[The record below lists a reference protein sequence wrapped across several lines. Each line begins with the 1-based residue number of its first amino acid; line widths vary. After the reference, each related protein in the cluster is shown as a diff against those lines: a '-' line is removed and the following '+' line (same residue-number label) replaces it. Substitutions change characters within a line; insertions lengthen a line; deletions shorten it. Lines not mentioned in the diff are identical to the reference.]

1 MENKNLKAVFN
12 LTVLVA
18 ALGYFVDMFDITLYG
33 VVRLASLK
41 DLGLTDSQEIL
52 KAGIYIYNMQAIGMM
67 AGGLLWGVLSDKK
80 GRLSVMFASILLYS
94 IGNIANAFVWDVNS
108 YAICRFVTGLGL
120 AGELGAAITLVAESL
135 PKEIRGLG
143 TTVVA
148 TLGLLGAAAAATFGQ
163 LLPWKTAYIVG
174 GIMGLLLLVTRFKM
188 KESGMFAHATE
199 TSVSRGSLSML
210 LTAKRFP
217 RYLLCILL
225 GVPIYFITGI
235 LFTFS
240 PELTSGLNLTTP
252 LTAGNALLAGT
263 LGLAF
268 GDMCSGL
275 LSQYLRSRK
284 KSVAVNLLI
293 ALVGMCI
300 YLSSN
305 GASAGFIYFLCFVIG
320 TAAGYWA
327 VLVTMAAEQFGTNLR
342 GTVASSVPNFVRGSA
357 ALVAGSFGLL
367 KEKGSLSAVQAAFAL
382 GVFCFALAF
391 FALWRLDETFG
402 KDLDYYE

>member
-1 MENKNLKAVFN
+1 MEFKKVKSVLT

-41 DLGLTDSQEIL
+41 DMGLSDPQEIL

-67 AGGLLWGVLSDKK
+67 AGGLLWGVIADKK
-80 GRLSVMFASILLYS
+80 GRLSVMFASIVLYS

-108 YAICRFVTGLGL
+108 YAICRFLTGLGL

-135 PKEIRGLG
+135 PKETRGLG

-148 TLGLLGAAAAATFGQ
+148 TLGLLGAAAAAVFGQ
-163 LLPWKTAYIVG
+163 MLPWKVAYIG
-174 GIMGLLLLVTRFKM
+174 GGVMGLCLLLTRFKM
-188 KESGMFAHATE
+188 KESGMFAEATAGP
-199 TSVSRGSLSML
+199 VARGDVMML
-210 LTAKRFP
+210 FKKQRLG
-217 RYLLCILL
+217 RYVMCILL

-252 LTAGNALLAGT
+252 LSAGNALLCGT

-284 KSVAVNLLI
+284 KSVAINLLI
-293 ALVGMCI
+293 ALAGMGV
-300 YLSSN
+300 YLFSN

-357 ALVAGSFGLL
+357 ALVAGSFGVL
-367 KEKGSLSAVQAAFAL
+367 KNSMSSVHAALVL
-382 GVFCFALAF
+382 GLVCFTLAF
-391 FALWRLDETFG
+391 FALWRLDETFD
-402 KDLDYYE
+402 KDLDFYE